1 MQRGGCHLFIGL
13 LRLDTSLRADAD
25 HRCRPPPGETRPEEF
40 YTEQRAAQGGTGN
53 AHPKLEEAGQ
63 ENRSRLALSLGARDS
78 MGCPGPNSQNCAGSS
93 AALSQHALARPP
105 ASF

>member
-25 HRCRPPPGETRPEEF
+25 HRCRPAPGETRPEEF
-40 YTEQRAAQGGTGN
+40 YAEQRAAQGGTRN
-53 AHPKLEEAGQ
+53 AHPKLEEAGHKD
-63 ENRSRLALSLGARDS
+63 RSRMALSFSPQDS

-93 AALSQHALARPP
+93 AALSQHALARPSAP
-105 ASF
+105 F